1 MKQPVVNTLSQQDL
15 LALLAAKEQE
25 ILRLQHDN
33 MQLNEYIESQKA
45 ISQKNYENYESILT
59 QANQQK
65 SELEKAMSR
74 LQETNEE
81 MEMQRSYLEAT
92 ITELEQTLTRLQET
106 NEEMEMQRSYL
117 EETIKELDKINS
129 NMAAS
134 INYARRIQ
142 KAMLPS
148 FTHLQQYIPESFVL
162 LKPKDVVSGDFY
174 WYSIHGNQVIV
185 AAVDCTGHGVP
196 GALMSIIGHSLL
208 NKIVNV
214 LKIFSPDRILY
225 ALNLSLN
232 NMLNQD
238 ETNNK
243 DGMDLAICNIDL
255 KNKTLEYAGAHNP
268 LIMFQDGKMQIIK
281 ADRVSIGG
289 WNNHQ
294 THHFTK
300 HSFSL
305 EKPTRLYMFSDGYA
319 DQFGGGNTG
328 SEPKRLGSGRFREI
342 LASLQEQPISQ
353 HSDLLQHALRE
364 WKMGY
369 PQIDDILVMGLQIG

>member
-1 MKQPVVNTLSQQDL
+1 MKQPAINTYSQKDL

-25 ILRLQHDN
+25 VLRLQQDN
-33 MQLNEYIESQKA
+33 MQLNEYIENQKA
-45 ISQKNYENYESILT
+45 ISQKNYENYESILA

-65 SELEKAMSR
+65 AELESTMGR
-74 LQETNEE
+74 LQESNEE
-81 MEMQRSYLEAT
+81 MEMQRSYLEVT
-92 ITELEQTLTRLQET
+92 ITELEQTLTQLQET

-117 EETIKELDKINS
+117 EETIKELDKTNS
-129 NMAAS
+129 NVAAS
-134 INYARRIQ
+134 INYAQRIQ

-148 FTHLQQYIPESFVL
+148 FAHLQQYIPESFVF

-255 KNKTLEYAGAHNP
+255 KNKTLEYAGARNP
-268 LIMFQDGKMQIIK
+268 LIMFQNGEMQIIK

-289 WNNHQ
+289 WNNYQ

-305 EKPTRLYMFSDGYA
+305 EKTTRLYMFSDGYA
-319 DQFGGGNTG
+319 DQFGGGDTSG
-328 SEPKRLGSGRFREI
+328 EIKRLGSPRFREI
-342 LASLQEQPISQ
+342 LASLQEKPISQ
-353 HSDLLQHALRE
+353 HSDLLQSTLRE

>member
-1 MKQPVVNTLSQQDL
+1 MLVRKSQIRKQMKQPAVNTHLQQDL
-15 LALLAAKEQE
+15 LALLSAKEQE
-25 ILRLQHDN
+25 IIHLKQENAR
-33 MQLNEYIESQKA
+33 LNEYIETQKA
-45 ISQKNYENYESILT
+45 IYQKNYENHESILM

-65 SELEKAMSR
+65 QELEHAIAK

-81 MEMQRSYLEAT
+81 MEMQRT
-92 ITELEQTLTRLQET
+92 
-106 NEEMEMQRSYL
+106 YL
-117 EETIKELDKINS
+117 EETIKELDKTNS
-129 NMAAS
+129 KIAAS
-134 INYARRIQ
+134 IKYAQRIQ

-148 FTHLQQYIPESFVL
+148 FIHLQQYIPKSFVL

-174 WYSIHGNQVIV
+174 WYSIHGNQVIL

-208 NKIVNV
+208 NEIINV

-232 NMLNQD
+232 NMLNRD
-238 ETNNK
+238 ETKNK

-255 KNKTLEYAGAHNP
+255 KNKTLEYAGARNP
-268 LIMFQDGKMQIIK
+268 LVIFQNGEMQIIK

-289 WNNHQ
+289 WNNSQ
-294 THHFTK
+294 ISHFTK

-305 EKPTRLYMFSDGYA
+305 EQTTRIYMFSDGYA
-319 DQFGGGNTG
+319 DQFGGANTG
-328 SEPKRLGSGRFREI
+328 GEIKRLGSQKFREI
-342 LASLQEQPISQ
+342 LASLQDYPINQ
-353 HSDLLQHALRE
+353 HPDLLNDILHE

-369 PQIDDILVMGLQIG
+369 PQIDDILIMGLQID